1 MRMSGTKH
9 MRLAQ
14 RSRKENLADQR
25 PRPFFSLVTRHSPVR
40 PKLREGGS
48 LATAFL
54 IDRAYQLQMDV
65 TLCRINETVI
75 SNRRW
80 IAVSANRILR
90 PIFAT
95 PNVDTS
101 ASRRLTC
108 LPGEISSSQET
119 RR

>member
-25 PRPFFSLVTRHSPVR
+25 PRPFFTLFTRHSPVR

-54 IDRAYQLQMDV
+54 IDRGYQLEIDL
-65 TLCRINETVI
+65 TPYSISANTF
-75 SNRRW
+75 SNRR
-80 IAVSANRILR
+80 
-90 PIFAT
+90 
-95 PNVDTS
+95 
-101 ASRRLTC
+101 
-108 LPGEISSSQET
+108 
-119 RR
+119 

>member
-54 IDRAYQLQMDV
+54 IDRAYQLEMDV
-65 TLCRINETVI
+65 TLCRINETSL

-80 IAVSANRILR
+80 IAFSAFRFSSS
-90 PIFAT
+90 IFT
-95 PNVDTS
+95 TLHVDTS

-108 LPGEISSSQET
+108 LPGEISCSQET

>member
-1 MRMSGTKH
+1 MRMSGTTQ
-9 MRLAQ
+9 MQPGLITR
-14 RSRKENLADQR
+14 RSL
-25 PRPFFSLVTRHSPVR
+25 PFG
-40 PKLREGGS
+40 EGG
-48 LATAFL
+48 LAFPQTAAKAARYTTFL
-54 IDRAYQLQMDV
+54 IDRGYQLEIDL
-65 TLCRINETVI
+65 TSCRINETVI